1 LALLDDSRS
10 LPILVHCNAGAE
22 RTGCAVILY
31 RHVVHGKAIDDV
43 DRRHLVAE
51 LAGLLRTS
59 DPKEATN
66 IYEQLKREYPNSAIV
81 DEADRKLQS
90 VSPKS

>member
-1 LALLDDSRS
+1 MAQYQKAL
-10 LPILVHCNAGAE
+10 IAE
-22 RTGCAVILY
+22 RS
-31 RHVVHGKAIDDV
+31 GKKDDAIRLLRSV
-43 DRRHLVAE
+43 LVPKPLVLLE